1 MQFLETPM
9 KLATFLAAAALSV
22 PLAGHA
28 GVIYEWR
35 ALGGGTPEDISLR
48 LEFSQQ
54 AVDSGAFSFQL
65 PYLDAATSYPDSGLV
80 SLHYSFPGSSQPM
93 QYRPQ
98 EERFRGGLGMLDMAL
113 RFEPGGYLSGWIR
126 ANDQNSDFSIGSSG
140 TVFTFLRAD
149 SDQGMPGAG
158 CGWTTGVAC
167 FGATGYLQALSQGVR
182 REVPEPRT
190 LGLLGLGAFG
200 LFAARRR
207 AS

>member
-9 KLATFLAAAALSV
+9 KLASLLAAAALSV

-35 ALGGGTPEDISLR
+35 ALGGGTPQDITLK

-65 PYLDAATSYPDSGLV
+65 PNLDAATSYPDSGLL
-80 SLHYSFPGSSQPM
+80 SLQYGFPGLGETM
-93 QYRPQ
+93 RYRPQ
-98 EERFRGGLGMLDMAL
+98 EERFRGGLGMLDMEV

-126 ANDQNSDFSIGSSG
+126 ANDQNSDFSIGSAG

-167 FGATGYLQALSQGVR
+167 FGATGYLQALAQGVQGR
-182 REVPEPRT
+182 VPEPRT
-190 LGLLGLGAFG
+190 LGLLALGALG

-207 AS
+207 VS